1 MPQIHDTDNYT
12 VPGGIKLFFNDGS
25 GERDLGNMVDVSL
38 GRESEDLEHYTNR
51 PGTRVKDKIITLQE
65 SISIDF
71 GLDEPVIENFILFF
85 KGDTLTNQGAGTAAL
100 VDQTLSLLT
109 GNLFTSVGTGKGG
122 LTAVTV
128 RQFLDYVYFYDDPAA
143 TYTNNSVEA
152 DTTAG
157 TPFAVNN
164 SALDK
169 LYLGK
174 KTKFQEVR
182 IEVAVAAVGYTA
194 PTWEY
199 WNGSAWVALTTAGTS
214 DFSADATFTFTV
226 PGSWAQ
232 TTVNSITAYWIR
244 FQQTAAA
251 PATPAT
257 VDNIGRQ
264 AMVENTDYT
273 VDPGSASGTS
283 SRKDGRIRAIVGGSL
298 VDGEQVKTSF
308 TYVTFTAQISNLV
321 KVGSV
326 EGSAR
331 LEVHPQTGRGLSFD
345 IEIPKC
351 QLKSN
356 GDLSLNDQEF
366 MAIPL
371 SLDVLDDT
379 ENTPTYPYGRII
391 VYDATA

>member
-12 VPGGIKLFFNDGS
+12 VPGGIKLFFNDGT

-71 GLDEPVIENFILFF
+71 GLDEPVIQNFILFF
-85 KGDTLTNQGAGTAAL
+85 KGSAAVNQGAGTA
-100 VDQTLSLLT
+100 VSTDQKVNLETGYAFKSLLKR
-109 GNLFTSVGTGKGG
+109 GPIS
-122 LTAVTV
+122 AYSA
-128 RQFLDYVYFYDDPAA
+128 RQFLDYVYLFDGTA
-143 TYTNNSVEA
+143 TYTNHSVEA
-152 DTTAG
+152 DTAAG
-157 TPFAVNN
+157 TPFTVN
-164 SALDK
+164 ADAGDK
-169 LYLGK
+169 LYCGK
-174 KTKFQEVR
+174 ITQFQEVR
-182 IEVAVAAVGYTA
+182 IEVAVAAVGYTV

-199 WNGSAWVALTTAGTS
+199 WNGSAWTTLTTAGTA
-214 DFSADATFTFTV
+214 DFSADATFTFTI

-232 TTVNSITAYWIR
+232 TSVNGITAYWIR

-264 AMVENTDYT
+264 ALVENTDYS
-273 VDPGSASGTS
+273 VDLGTTQA
-283 SRKDGRIRAIVGGSL
+283 DARIRAIAAASVA
-298 VDGEQVKTSF
+298 DGEEIKVTYTYPTYTSQV
-308 TYVTFTAQISNLV
+308 SNLV
-321 KVGSV
+321 QVGSV
-326 EGSAR
+326 EGNAR
-331 LEVHPQTGRGLSFD
+331 LEVHPQSGRGLSFD

-371 SLDVLDDT
+371 QLVVLDDT

-391 VYDATA
+391 VYDAQV